1 MCAFKNGKS
10 KMLNRNGKCHLLS
23 RLDYIA
29 ILTKALKGLE
39 PALNR
44 DDNKLQISAISCSNI
59 APNLIL
65 MLPCNLKKQSKM

>member
-1 MCAFKNGKS
+1 
-10 KMLNRNGKCHLLS
+10 MLNRKGKYHLLS
-23 RLDYIA
+23 RLDFIA

-44 DDNKLQISAISCSNI
+44 DDNKLQISAISCTNI
-59 APNLIL
+59 ALNLIL